1 MIGQQPRAHVIAIFA
16 NLGAIL
22 SMSFMPMAID
32 SIYSS
37 IQNQVR
43 SSRTEPNP
51 NATEKV
57 YEYDRIVSGN
67 RNLSASAQQKALEDF
82 RAEWLATR
90 ESGNLMETVE
100 KFGLELEPK
109 IEITETRFGGRSEI
123 ASLKGLEKGG
133 VSRVIREGTRYSIYI
148 LRQTR
153 VLPVSGNVVPDVM
166 EEPVKGYPGSR
177 QPATLIALGLLGAIL
192 GGVFGDVGSR
202 LLGKANERWRQ
213 MASGDRVTVFMGSF
227 AGILASIPF
236 LFVFQGL
243 GILGPLLVFM
253 MMVGFSFLGIYA
265 LRSMDDILPWANMTT
280 SRRRTGIRI
289 LDTNVLIDGRIYDV
303 AKTGFLTGELY
314 VPSFVIQEL
323 QIIADSKDDMKRA
336 RGKRGLQMLKLMQ
349 SEFQIEVGTK
359 DKNVGNPKDP
369 VDTRLVRLA
378 KALGADLVTNDHN
391 LNSVATLQDVRV
403 LNLNDLV
410 LAVRTNV
417 LPGETLFVALNRE
430 GQQPGQ
436 AVGYLD
442 DGTMVVVER
451 ARERIGQSVEIT
463 VTQIIQTE
471 RGKLVFAELTD
482 DPHRTDPSELGASPR
497 RPRP

>member
-1 MIGQQPRAHVIAIFA
+1 MIGQQRRALVIAIFA
-16 NLGAIL
+16 ILGAIV

-43 SSRTEPNP
+43 SSRVEPNP

-57 YEYDRIVSGN
+57 YEFDRIVSAKP
-67 RNLSASAQQKALEDF
+67 NLSPSAQQKALEEF
-82 RAEWLATR
+82 RTEWLTSRDSA
-90 ESGNLMETVE
+90 NLMDTLA
-100 KFGLELEPK
+100 KFGLDLEPK
-109 IEITETRFGGRSEI
+109 IEITDTKFSGRSEI
-123 ASLKGLEKGG
+123 SSLKGLEKGG
-133 VSRVIREGTRYSIYI
+133 VSRVIREGSRFSIYI

-153 VLPVSGNVVPDVM
+153 ILPVTGNGIPDVTD
-166 EEPVKGYPGSR
+166 EPVRGYPGSR
-177 QPATLIALGLLGAIL
+177 QPTTLIALGLLGAIL

-202 LLGKANERWRQ
+202 LMAKGMERWKL

-243 GILGPLLVFM
+243 GILAPLLVFV

-417 LPGETLFVALNRE
+417 LPGETMFVVLNRE

-436 AVGYLD
+436 GVGYLD

-451 ARERIGQSVEIT
+451 SREKIGQSVEIL

-471 RGKLVFAELTD
+471 RGKLVFAELAD
-482 DPHRTDPSELGASPR
+482 DPNGTDPSDLGASPR
-497 RPRP
+497 RPRS